1 MTEKPKKS
9 LHETL
14 LNWAFYTVSAFWFAA
29 FAGAGLVFGT
39 LAMLSLLTV
48 NLSIT
53 GSIK

>member
-9 LHETL
+9 LPEVL
-14 LNWAFYTVSAFWFAA
+14 LDWALYTASAFWFAA